1 MKRTFTLVAI
11 LLALVSGT
19 AFAQTKFPLTIVC
32 NEMGAD
38 VYINNKLYTKT
49 VPNLVIQLPAAT
61 YSVKIAK
68 AGFSEFS
75 ANVAVTNKGAT
86 LSATLAPL
94 APAAPAAPAP
104 SPFLPSF
111 PLTVN
116 ANVAGADVYLNNKPS
131 GKTPFGAN
139 VIGGTYEI
147 VVRAPGYSD
156 FSQRVQVNGPMT
168 VNATLQAMGAQ
179 LTVSSNVQGAEV
191 LINKNPA
198 GKTPFSAT
206 VAPGSYAV
214 TVRAPGF
221 VEFNQNVVVSG
232 PVQVNATLQPLSF
245 ALTVSANVQGAG
257 VFING
262 NQAGKTPFSATV
274 APGSYSV
281 SVRAP
286 GFVDFNQNVVV
297 NGPVQVNATLQQV
310 TFALTVSANVPGA
323 DVYLNNN
330 LAGKAPFS
338 AQLPAGSYAVTVRA
352 AGYVDFNQNVVVSG
366 PAQVNAALQPLTY
379 QLTVDAVN
387 FKGAQVLIN
396 GNPAGQTPFAAML
409 PPATYGVTI
418 KAPGF
423 TDFAASVALNGP
435 QQVQATL
442 QPAPASWQVVVPDAA
457 ANKDLKG
464 GHWSQIQV
472 YVDGVLQKA
481 SSAQV
486 TPGRHVLR
494 IVSGG
499 LAVESPVDFQPGK
512 AYTFE
517 ASLGFTVK

>member
-1 MKRTFTLVAI
+1 MKRFISVLFMIVLIIGAVSAQNRG
-11 LLALVSGT
+11 ALQIQCNQSG
-19 AFAQTKFPLTIVC
+19 AQVFI
-32 NEMGAD
+32 A
-38 VYINNKLYTKT
+38 NKLMGTT
-49 VPNLVIQLPAAT
+49 NPNFATLLPAGT
-61 YSVKIAK
+61 YAVKVAK
-68 AGFSEFS
+68 AGFEEFNATINHQS
-75 ANVAVTNKGAT
+75 SGTILQVNLLPKG
-86 LSATLAPL
+86 SV
-94 APAAPAAPAP
+94 APAPAPAPAP
-104 SPFLPSF
+104 SLF
-111 PLTVN
+111 PLQVLANQPNSEVLINGQSKGRAPITVQVPAGQYTVIVRAPNMIEFRQVVDVNGPVTVN
-116 ANVAGADVYLNNKPS
+116 ANAM
-131 GKTPFGAN
+131 
-139 VIGGTYEI
+139 
-147 VVRAPGYSD
+147 AP
-156 FSQRVQVNGPMT
+156 QPQ
-168 VNATLQAMGAQ
+168 Q